1 MIFKK
6 DDLEIDVSKVMWDGS
21 TVSID
26 LTKGAQGQ
34 SISCGKEPHSDFK
47 EALDK
52 LRNTFLFHMEL
63 DGIGLGYRVT
73 ITGVEERETKNGS
86 TGYRIHAVLACP
98 GISQRCRIS
107 TSTLT
112 IPAEG
117 FFEWEDEDGFQK
129 NDPEEYLYLLQDHEI
144 EAIEAVFTEGFEYAI
159 NGKLMRQPDLLDTL
173 EDAVD
178 ALVDEVH
185 KTGGTIEIGTPD
197 DDEIPPSMAFPDPDD
212 DMSPTWTGMKDF

>member
-107 TSTLT
+107 TSTLA
-112 IPAEG
+112 IPAEE
-117 FFEWEDEDGFQK
+117 FFEWEDEDGFPK

-144 EAIEAVFTEGFEYAI
+144 EAIRTVFIEGFEYAI
-159 NGKLMRQPDLLDTL
+159 NGKLMRQPDLLDSL
-173 EDAVD
+173 EQSPEEEA
-178 ALVDEVH
+178 DEDS
-185 KTGGTIEIGTPD
+185 PD
-197 DDEIPPSMAFPDPDD
+197 DDEIPPSMAFPVPDD
-212 DMSPTWTGMKDF
+212 DIGPDWVEDF